1 MGWTY
6 THRGSTPGKQF
17 LADHVNCENEHARWL
32 ILDIAIVRMRTAYM
46 AVEIIRRD
54 KESGQL
60 DMMTRKVVA
69 FVFLLDYRPSDPDYD
84 MGYKD
89 MDESMGPCE
98 SECPERIL
106 NLLTPTDYEYALA
119 WRQRCRD
126 NIARKKAFRLI
137 KDAVIQ
143 TRPISFQDG
152 RTRTRFKVISCRPLR
167 LLCLETH
174 LICRVS
180 RRTLQSMHI
189 KQKEKYLLNDNE
201 VNI

>member
-6 THRGSTPGKQF
+6 TYRGSTPVKEF
-17 LADHVNCENEHARWL
+17 LNERINCENEHARWKV
-32 ILDIAIVRMRTAYM
+32 LDIAIVRMRTAYM

-54 KESGQL
+54 KETGQL
-60 DMMTRKVVA
+60 DTTTRKVVA
-69 FVFLLDYRPSDPDYD
+69 FVFLLDYRPSDPGYD
-84 MGYKD
+84 TGYKD

-106 NLLTPTDYEYALA
+106 NLLSPTDHEYALA

-126 NIARKKAFRLI
+126 NIARKKAFRLS
-137 KDAVIQ
+137 KDVVIE

-174 LICRVS
+174 IICRVS
-180 RRTLQSMHI
+180 RNMLRNMI
-189 KQKEKYLLNDNE
+189 KTPATPT
-201 VNI
+201 V